1 MGRLDGGGWDSP
13 RTIPRRALAGV
24 FAGCAI
30 FGLLV
35 ALFSTIELDRFWGI
49 GGACGYAAAALIA
62 LIWRS
67 PRGSDAA
74 VLVAFCGA
82 LLAPLIWMAV
92 TNQQQPEVTVVAR
105 SASLLIHHGRVF
117 ESDTTLAS
125 TTNPNAF
132 DPYLPLMAVF
142 GLPEALI
149 GHNLVTDPRVWFGG
163 CFMIVFWVA
172 LRRGGALDPARWLL
186 LVAGSPVIAYELAV
200 GGDDVPM
207 VAFLCLGFALLWKH
221 SPANQPRPASRAVWP
236 AGIALGISAA
246 MKATAWPAVIIA
258 FAYIVSVVGWR
269 AAWRFAGVVI
279 GVLVVFV
286 GPFLILDPKS
296 LIVNTIKFPLGLAH
310 VTSQASSPLPGH
322 LVAQTGHL
330 GHTIVI
336 AVLIL
341 TVLAIGVSL
350 LVRPPRTVMAA
361 TVRLVVAL
369 TLMFLIAPSTR
380 FGYFIYPASLLIWV
394 LVCRAGRA
402 ATEIGELPSP
412 GGVPA
417 SEPRG

>member
-1 MGRLDGGGWDSP
+1 
-13 RTIPRRALAGV
+13 
-24 FAGCAI
+24 
-30 FGLLV
+30 
-35 ALFSTIELDRFWGI
+35 
-49 GGACGYAAAALIA
+49 
-62 LIWRS
+62 
-67 PRGSDAA
+67 
-74 VLVAFCGA
+74 
-82 LLAPLIWMAV
+82 
-92 TNQQQPEVTVVAR
+92 
-105 SASLLIHHGRVF
+105 
-117 ESDTTLAS
+117 
-125 TTNPNAF
+125 
-132 DPYLPLMAVF
+132 
-142 GLPEALI
+142 
-149 GHNLVTDPRVWFGG
+149 
-163 CFMIVFWVA
+163 
-172 LRRGGALDPARWLL
+172 
-186 LVAGSPVIAYELAV
+186 
-200 GGDDVPM
+200 
-207 VAFLCLGFALLWKH
+207 
-221 SPANQPRPASRAVWP
+221 
-236 AGIALGISAA
+236 

-269 AAWRFAGVVI
+269 AAWRFAGVVV

-286 GPFLILDPKS
+286 GPFLIVDPKS

-336 AVLIL
+336 GVLIV

-350 LVRPPRTVMAA
+350 LIRPPRTVMAA

-402 ATEIGELPSP
+402 ATQIGELPSP

-417 SEPRG
+417 GEPRG